1 MDRYAVIGNPVG
13 HSKSPRIHHAFA
25 AQLGQDMSYSALRSP
40 TNGFAEALSRF
51 LRRGG
56 RGVNVTVPFK
66 QDALRA
72 VDVTDALAT
81 AAGAVN
87 TIVVGPD
94 RRLYGHNTDGLGL
107 VRDLRAN
114 LGCELNDARVLV
126 VGAGGAVRGILLPL
140 LDAGAREIQI
150 LNRTQANADALVAA
164 FARQE
169 VRSFVTNSPPFDIV
183 LNASSAGLTGSSLE
197 LPPAMVDPRTLAY
210 DLSYGAAA
218 QLFCQWARM
227 RGAHAVHDGLGM
239 LVEQAA
245 EAFLLWRGLRP
256 DTRPVI
262 DQLRQA

>member
-13 HSKSPRIHHAFA
+13 HSKSPRIHSAFA
-25 AQLGQDMSYSALRSP
+25 AQLGQDISYSALRSP
-40 TNGFAEALSRF
+40 TDGFAETLSRF

-72 VDVTDALAT
+72 VDVTDGLAT

-94 RRLYGHNTDGLGL
+94 QRLHGYNTDGLGL

-114 LGCELNDARVLV
+114 LGWELKDARVLV
-126 VGAGGAVRGILLPL
+126 IGAGGAVRGILLPL
-140 LDAGAREIQI
+140 LDAGVREVQI
-150 LNRTQANADALVAA
+150 LNRTQANADALVDA
-164 FARQE
+164 FARVE
-169 VRSFVTNSPPFDIV
+169 VRHFAAKSPPFDIV
-183 LNASSAGLTGSSLE
+183 LNASSAGLRGAALE
-197 LPPAMVDPRTLAY
+197 LPSAVIDSRTFAY

-218 QLFCQWARM
+218 QSFCQWAQA
-227 RGAHAVHDGLGM
+227 RGACAVHDGLGM

-256 DTRPVI
+256 ETRLVI
-262 DQLRQA
+262 NQLRET

>member
-13 HSKSPRIHHAFA
+13 HSKSPQIHSAFA
-25 AQLGQDMSYSALRSP
+25 AQLGQDISYSALRSP
-40 TNGFAEALSRF
+40 ISGFAETLSRF

-87 TIVVGPD
+87 TIVVGPGN
-94 RRLYGHNTDGLGL
+94 RLHGYNTDGLGL

-114 LGCELNDARVLV
+114 LGCELTDARVLV
-126 VGAGGAVRGILLPL
+126 IGAGGAVRGILLPL

-150 LNRTQANADALVAA
+150 LNRTPTHADALVDA
-164 FARQE
+164 FARVQ
-169 VRSFVTNSPPFDIV
+169 VRRFATNSPPFDIV
-183 LNASSAGLTGSSLE
+183 LNASSAGLTGTALE
-197 LPPAMVDPRTLAY
+197 LPPAVIDPRSFAY

-218 QLFCQWARM
+218 DVFCQWAEA
-227 RGAHAVHDGLGM
+227 RGARAVHDSLGM

-245 EAFLLWRGLRP
+245 EAFLLWRGVRP
-256 DTRPVI
+256 DTRSVI
-262 DQLRQA
+262 QQLRAT